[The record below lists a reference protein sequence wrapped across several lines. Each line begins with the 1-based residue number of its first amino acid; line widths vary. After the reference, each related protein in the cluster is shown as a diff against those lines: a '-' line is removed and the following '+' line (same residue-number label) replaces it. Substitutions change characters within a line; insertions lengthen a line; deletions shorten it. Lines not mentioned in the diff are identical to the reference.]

1 MNSPRGSLPDIQ
13 RSRLR
18 ATIATIDQEIAS
30 LPKQDGTSLPTRLAA
45 SWADLV
51 EQMALGPEPE
61 TRECPVCEHIGMRAA
76 TVCGYC
82 WTALTPATGRDGVM
96 P

>member
-1 MNSPRGSLPDIQ
+1 MNSPRGSLPDLQ

-18 ATIATIDQEIAS
+18 ATMATIDQEIAS
-30 LPKQDGTSLPTRLAA
+30 LPKQDSTSLPTRLAA

-82 WTALTPATGRDGVM
+82 WTALTPAIGRDGVM